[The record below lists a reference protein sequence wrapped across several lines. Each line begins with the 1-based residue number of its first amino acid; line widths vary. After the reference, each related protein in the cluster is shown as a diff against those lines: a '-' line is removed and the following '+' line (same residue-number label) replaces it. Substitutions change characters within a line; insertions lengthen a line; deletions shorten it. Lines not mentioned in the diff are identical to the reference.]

1 MKKKTIYITFFIK
14 KGRGIDNK
22 LAFLYFC
29 FPEIS
34 FMAYF

>member
-14 KGRGIDNK
+14 KSLAIDNK

-29 FPEIS
+29 SAENT